1 MHKKFHANFI
11 CMEATSQFLI
21 WYMFKDDLKISLPFS
36 YEEMVNYAGN
46 YPYFSV
52 TDWKCA
58 QFKIY
63 PTNILVSKFLILF
76 FKRMAPDLC

>member
-1 MHKKFHANFI
+1 MKFAWNRQPVFDMVHVYN
-11 CMEATSQFLI
+11 
-21 WYMFKDDLKISLPFS
+21 DLKISLPFS

-63 PTNILVSKFLILF
+63 PTFILVSKFLILF

>member
-1 MHKKFHANFI
+1 MVHVYN
-11 CMEATSQFLI
+11 
-21 WYMFKDDLKISLPFS
+21 DLKMSLPFS

-52 TDWKCA
+52 TNWKCA

-63 PTNILVSKFLILF
+63 PTSILVSKFLILF
-76 FKRMAPDLC
+76 LKRMAPDLR